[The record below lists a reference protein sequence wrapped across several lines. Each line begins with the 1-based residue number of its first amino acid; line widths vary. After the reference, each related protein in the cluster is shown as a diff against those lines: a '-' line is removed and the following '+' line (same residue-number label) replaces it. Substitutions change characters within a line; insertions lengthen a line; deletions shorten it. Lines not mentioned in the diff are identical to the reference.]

1 MSYIRSSLLGG
12 WDRAAGM
19 SGAVLRLELEAGM
32 ERLGREMRERND
44 LDWDGRPRRG
54 SAKRRKAPRLNP
66 TKGYR
71 GAHKLFRG
79 GSR

>member
-1 MSYIRSSLLGG
+1 MS
-12 WDRAAGM
+12 
-19 SGAVLRLELEAGM
+19 
-32 ERLGREMRERND
+32 ERLFDTWERLAATPSYLLRNEIERDMVRVSASIRTRMD
-44 LDWDGRPRRG
+44 LDWHGRPRRG
-54 SAKRRKAPRLNP
+54 SAKRRAAPRLNP